1 MFQRQTKV
9 VRHVTDGPWTQPLFE
24 TRKHK
29 PVEVPVA
36 LAPLADTHGHL
47 TSFRGTDPAMAV
59 ARAALVGVRLLV
71 VPVDPADDVPDV
83 PAFLSWFH
91 ETMDRAASLLA
102 SAAQAGVRPPE
113 FAGWQNLPELT
124 HNVHFVAG
132 VHPYGAQKYLED
144 PSVAARLELLLRD
157 ERCVGVGEFG
167 LDFGPWNELEPDVQ
181 IEAFRRQ
188 LRVAHEHDLP
198 VELHIRDA
206 EDDEE
211 ARAHEE
217 ALRVLR
223 EEGVPEAGCDLHC
236 FTSDVRVM
244 TPFTKLG
251 CHVAFG
257 GAATFARSAD
267 IREAA
272 EVCPQGLL
280 LSETDCPYM
289 APVPLRGL
297 ECEPAMVAF
306 TVACVADAREKAG
319 SASREQTYAAL
330 WKNANSF
337 FRLG

>member
-1 MFQRQTKV
+1 MASDLFHTK
-9 VRHVTDGPWTQPLFE
+9 
-24 TRKHK
+24 KHK
-29 PVEVPVA
+29 TVEVPA
-36 LAPLADTHGHL
+36 PLAPLADTHGHL
-47 TSFRGTDPAMAV
+47 TAFRKIDPAQAV

-71 VPVDPADDVPDV
+71 VPVDPADDVQDV
-83 PAFLSWFH
+83 PEFLSWFCQIR
-91 ETMDRAASLLA
+91 TAATDLLQQAASRGDVPPTLA
-102 SAAQAGVRPPE
+102 SYEDAPDLVD
-113 FAGWQNLPELT
+113 
-124 HNVHFVAG
+124 NVHIVAG
-132 VHPYGAQKYLED
+132 VHPYGAQVFMDD
-144 PSVAARLELLLRD
+144 PAIRRRLEALLACED
-157 ERCVGVGEFG
+157 CVGVGEFG
-167 LDFGPWNELEPDVQ
+167 LDYGPWNKLPADVQ
-181 IEAFRRQ
+181 IAAFREQ
-188 LRVAHEHDLP
+188 LRIAHERGLP
-198 VELHIRDA
+198 VELHLRDA
-206 EDDEE
+206 DGDE
-211 ARAHEE
+211 AAQAHAD
-217 ALRVLR
+217 ALRVLG
-223 EEGVPEAGCDLHC
+223 EEGVPQAGCDLHC

-306 TVACVADAREKAG
+306 TAACVADVREKAG
-319 SASREQTYAAL
+319 AASREQTYATL